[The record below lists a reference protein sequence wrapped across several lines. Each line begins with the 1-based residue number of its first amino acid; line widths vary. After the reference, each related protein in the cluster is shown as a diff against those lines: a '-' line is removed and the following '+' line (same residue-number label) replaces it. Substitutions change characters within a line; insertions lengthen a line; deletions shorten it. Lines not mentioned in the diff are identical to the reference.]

1 MKRGSEDM
9 RTLAVQSVLSKKF
22 SVRLIAEQ
30 TGYSLATIYNWMRV
44 YEKEKRLAPK
54 PAGHRQPVFSESEHE
69 KAKELIEKK
78 PDITLWEIRE
88 HFQKKCSLNAVHNM
102 CKRINLTFKKNSKSK
117 RTRSS

>member
-1 MKRGSEDM
+1 MKRGSEDI

-69 KAKELIEKK
+69 KAKELDLFGNPQIVRYRCREIGSRTGKTRVTEQVYFIGSRRLCVG
-78 PDITLWEIRE
+78 PDL
-88 HFQKKCSLNAVHNM
+88 V
-102 CKRINLTFKKNSKSK
+102 
-117 RTRSS
+117 